1 MNQTSKQQSI
11 LLVEDEGTLIS
22 LYAKILTDAGYKVVS
37 VSNGEDAL
45 KHMVKGGFNLVLL
58 DIMLPQLDGFEIIE
72 QSQKK
77 KAKQAINTIVIMTNL
92 SQEKTIAKGVELG
105 VKGYIIKSDYNP
117 EEFLNQIKEFLA

>member
-45 KHMVKGGFNLVLL
+45 KHMVKGGFDLVLL

-92 SQEKTIAKGVELG
+92 SQEKTIARGVELG

-117 EEFLNQIKEFLA
+117 EEFLNQIKEFLG

>member
-45 KHMVKGGFNLVLL
+45 KHMVKGGFDLVLL

-117 EEFLNQIKEFLA
+117 EEFLNQIKEFLG

>member
-92 SQEKTIAKGVELG
+92 SQEKTIARGVELG